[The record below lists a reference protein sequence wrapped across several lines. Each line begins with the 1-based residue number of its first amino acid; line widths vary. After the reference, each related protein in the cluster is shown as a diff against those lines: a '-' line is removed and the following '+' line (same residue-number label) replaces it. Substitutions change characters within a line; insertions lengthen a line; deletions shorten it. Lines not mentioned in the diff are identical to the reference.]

1 MNFIVDLYLW
11 IKVVHLVSIVAWM
24 AGLLYLPR
32 LFVYHVEFPENAKM
46 LEIMEERLSK
56 IILRSA
62 MYMVL
67 LTGVLLLL
75 ITGYISSPWLH
86 AKFACVILLIVFN
99 LHLDLWRGQ
108 LKRGVCLKS
117 SRFFRVINEIPTV
130 LLILIAVL
138 VIIKPF

>member
-1 MNFIVDLYLW
+1 MNFLFDLYLW

-62 MYMVL
+62 MCMVL
-67 LTGVLLLL
+67 LTGGLLLL
-75 ITGYISSPWLH
+75 ITGYISAPWLH

-99 LHLDLWRGQ
+99 LHLDLWRKQ
-108 LKRGVCLKS
+108 LRRGVCLKS
-117 SRFFRVINEIPTV
+117 SRFFRIINEIPTI
-130 LLILIAVL
+130 LLILIAIL
-138 VIIKPF
+138 VTIKPF